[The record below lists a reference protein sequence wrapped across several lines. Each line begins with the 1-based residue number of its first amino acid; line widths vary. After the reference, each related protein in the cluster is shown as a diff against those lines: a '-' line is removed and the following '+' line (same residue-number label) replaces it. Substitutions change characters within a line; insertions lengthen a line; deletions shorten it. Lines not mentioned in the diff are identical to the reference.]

1 MLFAMLLIKPSS
13 FILYNLEKNVC
24 SKSLTLLQDIFWNF
38 LSLDENLVCD
48 QYWAVLVGLFIVHH
62 ASSLRHTSNFV
73 SCPVKIQLQTEKYFA
88 TINIPS
94 CGNKLL

>member
-38 LSLDENLVCD
+38 LQLASCIIVDSKYWTSLNHLVADSLDDSFE
-48 QYWAVLVGLFIVHH
+48 I
-62 ASSLRHTSNFV
+62 
-73 SCPVKIQLQTEKYFA
+73 
-88 TINIPS
+88 
-94 CGNKLL
+94 KLLKKYSYFKKVLAAKENWQY